1 MVLTVNPADA
11 QAIQEDEAQL
21 LTAIVQAARG
31 AIALLK
37 TSTSPHPQASET
49 LRIQMGRR
57 IVYGQVGD
65 REFRSELNSDTIRTI
80 FTALQKPVT
89 EGVDSSQYQ
98 GKVPA
103 IEIREGE
110 TILFREERDGT
121 ITVNDIQLQ
130 LEHNLYRE
138 ATNIRDTED
147 SVFPQLGI
155 PEISSTEPLLAISS
169 WASEVAQTADR
180 LLNPLGD
187 DQLAYDSVAIGDYR
201 IKRGGASIITVSRG
215 EQLIL
220 VSRGG
225 EIVTNSLS
233 QQDWQ
238 TFNQFNNRIV
248 LSPSKAENAQIF
260 EEMQEEELLSRQY
273 SSQYELW
280 EDLQRMTPSELL
292 TVSTQRYKLYPEGR
306 DLAELEDQL
315 LEQYSII
322 QDILNAYKLENQ
334 LDISDSLESEPLPF
348 QAGESPD
355 LLQIEDQVTLT
366 ADVAEA
372 TAPQDVLPAIAIAE
386 RETAKLPDG
395 ITKQLL
401 KVTHHDWQ
409 QQIQQSLQTSF
420 STSKHWLAARPEHW
434 RNQKTA
440 RAVLEIF
447 NRGYDRTGERSY
459 QIGEYSIS
467 FRGRNLYILRDAKG
481 ELMRFKA
488 SKLLN
493 WQRVQVL
500 TVSDRLGEFQCKDLQ
515 SVQRNRSIAPQ
526 GSLDIESNYAAKT
539 NRVERT
545 VVQFLTTKARA
556 NVWDKEGGAFRL
568 EIGEGGFLQITDKQE
583 GRGVIFQRQN
593 GEISSK
599 LNAKDFAHFERLAL
613 RMEQTQHQEPSV
625 STNGKVHNPQKSL
638 GLELA

>member
-1 MVLTVNPADA
+1 MVLTVNPAEA
-11 QAIQEDEAQL
+11 QAMQEDEAQL
-21 LTAIVQAARG
+21 LAAIVQVARG
-31 AIALLK
+31 SLALLQ
-37 TSTSPHPQASET
+37 SQPSSSPQPSDT

-65 REFRSELNSDTIRTI
+65 RGFRNELNSDSLKTI
-80 FTALQKPVT
+80 FDAIQRPVT
-89 EGVDSSQYQ
+89 EGIDFSQYQ

-110 TILFREERDGT
+110 RILFREERDGT
-121 ITVNDIQLQ
+121 ITVNNIQIQLEQ
-130 LEHNLYRE
+130 NLDQQKIN
-138 ATNIRDTED
+138 ARDDT
-147 SVFPQLGI
+147 I
-155 PEISSTEPLLAISS
+155 PLLPQPSLSRASS
-169 WASEVAQTADR
+169 DRQAEPPVNSADWADEVAQTADR

-187 DQLAYDSVAIGDYR
+187 DQLIYDSVAIGDYR
-201 IKRGGASIITVSRG
+201 IKRGGASIVTVSRG
-215 EQLIL
+215 DQLIL
-220 VSRGG
+220 VARSG
-225 EIVTNSLS
+225 EVVTNSLS

-238 TFNQFNNRIV
+238 TFHQLNSRIG
-248 LSPSKAENAQIF
+248 LSPSQADNVQLF
-260 EEMQEEELLSRQY
+260 EETQEEELLSRQY

-280 EDLQRMTPSELL
+280 EDLQRMTPDELL
-292 TVSTQRYKLYPEGR
+292 AVATQRYKLYPEGK

-315 LEQYSII
+315 LEQYSVI
-322 QDILNAYKLENQ
+322 QDILSAYKSENQ
-334 LDISDSLESEPLPF
+334 TDVSLDPF
-348 QAGESPD
+348 TDESPD
-355 LLQIEDQVTLT
+355 LFQIEDQVTLT

-372 TAPQDVLPAIAIAE
+372 TAPQDILPAIAIAE

-395 ITKQLL
+395 TTKQLL
-401 KVTHHDWQ
+401 QTTHQNWQ
-409 QQIQQSLQTSF
+409 QLHQGLQTSF
-420 STSKHWLAARPEHW
+420 RQGKNWLAARPETW
-434 RNQKTA
+434 RNQKAA
-440 RAVLEIF
+440 RAALEIF

-459 QIGEYSIS
+459 QIGEYTIS

-481 ELMRFKA
+481 ELLRFKA

-515 SVQRNRSIAPQ
+515 SVQRNSSIAPQ

-545 VVQFLTTKARA
+545 VIQFLSTKARA

-568 EIGEGGFLQITDKQE
+568 EIGAGGFLQITDKQE
-583 GRGVIFQRQN
+583 GRGIIFQRQN

-625 STNGKVHNPQKSL
+625 SMNGKVHTPQKSL